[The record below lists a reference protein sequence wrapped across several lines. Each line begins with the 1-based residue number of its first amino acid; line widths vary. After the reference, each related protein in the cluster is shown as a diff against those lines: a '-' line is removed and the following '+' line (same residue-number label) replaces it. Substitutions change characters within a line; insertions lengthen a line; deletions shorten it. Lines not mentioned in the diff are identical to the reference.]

1 MWSQPLALSRLQ
13 MHKWDYDSN
22 SCHGL
27 AFWASIDLI
36 VRFSQ
41 VFLQEHFDA
50 SLGIAPIEMAVF
62 LQEHISFS
70 HFFSIT

>member
-1 MWSQPLALSRLQ
+1 MY
-13 MHKWDYDSN
+13 KWDDDSN

-27 AFWASIDLI
+27 VSWASIDLI
-36 VRFSQ
+36 VRFPQ

-50 SLGIAPIEMAVF
+50 SHGIALMEMGVF
-62 LQEHISFS
+62 LQEHISFF